1 MKKSILYTTSVI
13 LLMSLT
19 LVSCQENSKGDDHNS
34 TSTNE
39 EETSDEGDHGEE
51 VMLSAQQYEA
61 LQMKIDTI
69 SLRNMSGFVEANGE
83 LEVPPQNEA
92 VITSVMGSNIASIE
106 VIEGEQV
113 KKNQVVAY
121 LSHPNIVQ
129 KQTDYL
135 NAYSNSEYLKKEYE
149 RQDKLYKAGVGSGM
163 NFQKAEAQYNTA
175 KAMMQGLEAQLKQ
188 LNISTA
194 GVRNGTIYQKIAL
207 RSPIGGFVQGVQ
219 IKTGQYVEPQTSLF
233 EIVNTDHIHADLMVF
248 EKDVNKVKKGQKV
261 RFSIQSL
268 PGEEL
273 SAEIYSVGKTFEQ
286 NPKAVHVHAEIDN
299 KNGNLLSGMYIQ
311 GRIEVENNQMQAFP
325 VTALAKE
332 GGKSYVFT
340 AEREGE
346 DWSFKPLEVRTFNQ
360 DEGWITVNFL
370 EKPAAQTKFAI
381 NNAYYLMAEL
391 KKGDAEHS
399 H

>member
-19 LVSCQENSKGDDHNS
+19 LVSCQENSEGDDRNS

-248 EKDVNKVKKGQKV
+248 EKDVNKV
-261 RFSIQSL
+261 
-268 PGEEL
+268 
-273 SAEIYSVGKTFEQ
+273 
-286 NPKAVHVHAEIDN
+286 
-299 KNGNLLSGMYIQ
+299 
-311 GRIEVENNQMQAFP
+311 
-325 VTALAKE
+325 
-332 GGKSYVFT
+332 
-340 AEREGE
+340 
-346 DWSFKPLEVRTFNQ
+346 
-360 DEGWITVNFL
+360 
-370 EKPAAQTKFAI
+370 
-381 NNAYYLMAEL
+381 
-391 KKGDAEHS
+391 
-399 H
+399 